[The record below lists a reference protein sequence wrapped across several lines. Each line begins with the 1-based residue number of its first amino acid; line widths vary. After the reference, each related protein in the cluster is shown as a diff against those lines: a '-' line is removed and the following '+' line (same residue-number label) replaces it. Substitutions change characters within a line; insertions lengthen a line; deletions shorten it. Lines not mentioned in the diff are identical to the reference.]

1 MTIKIHNLSFI
12 SYLGREIPQ
21 VPSELDWSDH
31 FGGIKSRWAI
41 GRMKYAVEPGLY
53 AVGNPSGDSN
63 VFVSANYKMSF
74 DRLRSQLAGRSG
86 WILVLDTKGINVW
99 CAAGKGTFGT
109 EELLSRVES
118 VGLSEIVNHR
128 TLIVPQLG
136 ATGIS
141 AHEVKDR
148 SGFKVVYGPVRAEDL
163 GAFLD
168 AGMKATDQMRRI
180 QFPLWDRIVLIPVE
194 LVMGT
199 KYALII
205 AFVFFLLGGLN
216 KTGYSISHVLT
227 VGLANAI
234 LLLGVYLAGVC
245 LGPIFLP
252 VLPGKAF
259 SVKGVWIGLVI
270 DVWVGVSLFMPQVCD
285 CESLLP
291 LSLAGWMLIAPA
303 VTSFLVMNFTGAS
316 TYTSLSGVRKEMRIA
331 VPIQLITALTG
342 AGLWITALFVN
353 S

>member
-1 MTIKIHNLSFI
+1 M
-12 SYLGREIPQ
+12 
-21 VPSELDWSDH
+21 
-31 FGGIKSRWAI
+31 
-41 GRMKYAVEPGLY
+41 
-53 AVGNPSGDSN
+53 
-63 VFVSANYKMSF
+63 
-74 DRLRSQLAGRSG
+74 
-86 WILVLDTKGINVW
+86 
-99 CAAGKGTFGT
+99 
-109 EELLSRVES
+109 
-118 VGLSEIVNHR
+118 
-128 TLIVPQLG
+128 
-136 ATGIS
+136 
-141 AHEVKDR
+141 
-148 SGFKVVYGPVRAEDL
+148 
-163 GAFLD
+163 
-168 AGMKATDQMRRI
+168 
-180 QFPLWDRIVLIPVE
+180 
-194 LVMGT
+194 
-199 KYALII
+199 
-205 AFVFFLLGGLN
+205 N

-291 LSLAGWMLIAPA
+291 LSLAGWMLIAPT

-331 VPIQLITALTG
+331 VPIQLIAVLTG